1 MGITLNPFTGQFDI
15 TGEAASSIISG
26 VTPVTGMPDNAI
38 IYNNGGLVGGA
49 GPLGD
54 GELLIGTTGSDPT
67 AGSLT
72 GSSSIQITN
81 GPGSIDITVPAGGI
95 SNTEVATG
103 IDAAKLADG
112 TVSNTE
118 FQFINSVTSNVQDQL
133 DNKQPLDATLTALA
147 AYNTNGILTQ
157 TAADTFVGR
166 TITGTAN
173 QVIVTNGDGIAGNPS
188 LALPQDIGTTSTPT
202 FDQITINDA
211 PVAATDVVTK
221 DYADTTFIPL
231 TQKGAA
237 NGVASLDGGGKVPI
251 AQLPS
256 AIMEYKGVWNATTN
270 TPTLADGAGDIGDVY
285 RVGTAGTQN
294 LGSGAIVFDVG
305 DYVIYNGTTWE
316 KSDTTDAV
324 ASVNGLTGIVV
335 LDTDDIA
342 ESANL
347 YYTDERAQDS
357 IGGILT
363 DSATIDFTYNDGAP
377 SISAIVIDGSI
388 TDIKIAAGIDA
399 VKLADG
405 SVDNTEFQYL
415 NGVTSPIQTQFTNK
429 QPLDS
434 TLTALAAF
442 NSNGVIV
449 QTAADTFT
457 SRTITAGSTKI
468 SIADGD
474 GIAGNPTID
483 VTEANLSLNNISGTL
498 DVDKGGT
505 GQTTY
510 TDGQLLIGNTTG
522 NTLAKSTLTAGSGI
536 SITNGSGSIT
546 ISTISNPDDIPE
558 TTFVGTENQTNIDVT
573 GFLFSNAA
581 VRSFNATIQVVIIA
595 TSNLYEVF
603 NIRGIQR
610 DADWSISVVS
620 AGDSSG
626 TSFNITNAGQLQYSQ
641 GAIPGLVSLTMKFKA
656 DTLGV

>member
-1 MGITLNPFTGQFDI
+1 MGITYNPLNGQFDI
-15 TGEAASSIISG
+15 TGGDSGIISG
-26 VTPVTGMPDNAI
+26 VTPITGMPDNAI
-38 IYNNGGLVGGA
+38 LYNDGGFVGGA
-49 GPLGD
+49 GPLDD
-54 GELLIGTTGSDPT
+54 GQLLVGTTGSDPV
-67 AGSLT
+67 AANIT
-72 GSSSIQITN
+72 GSTSVAVTN
-81 GPGSIDITVPAGGI
+81 GPGSIALAVPTDGIT
-95 SNTEVATG
+95 NTELAAGVNATK
-103 IDAAKLADG
+103 IADG
-112 TVSNTE
+112 SVSNAE
-118 FQFINSVTSNVQDQL
+118 FQFINSVTSNVQDQI

-147 AYNTNGILTQ
+147 AYNTNGIVTQ

-166 TITGTAN
+166 TIAGTAN
-173 QVIVTNGDGIAGNPS
+173 QVVVTDGNGVSGNPT
-188 LALPQDIGTTSTPT
+188 LALPQDIATTSTPT
-202 FDQITINDA
+202 FNQITINNA

-221 DYADTTFIPL
+221 DYAEDTFIPL
-231 TQKGAA
+231 TEKGAA

-285 RVGTAGTQN
+285 RVGTAGTQD
-294 LGSGAIVFDVG
+294 LGSGPIVFDVG
-305 DYVIYNGTTWE
+305 DYVIYNGSTWE

-335 LDTDDIA
+335 LDTDDIT
-342 ESANL
+342 EGTSL
-347 YYTDERAQDS
+347 YFTDERAQDS

-363 DSATIDFTYNDGAP
+363 DSATIDFTYNDGVP

-388 TDIKIAAGIDA
+388 TDIKIASGIDA
-399 VKLADG
+399 AKLADG
-405 SVDNTEFQYL
+405 SVSNTEFQYL
-415 NGVTSPIQTQFTNK
+415 DGVTSAIQSQFTNK

-457 SRTITAGSTKI
+457 SRTITAGSTKV
-468 SIADGD
+468 SIVDGD

-522 NTLAKSTLTAGSGI
+522 NTLVKSTLTAGSGI

-546 ISTISNPDDIPE
+546 ISTTSNPDDISE
-558 TTFVGTENQTNIDVT
+558 TTFVGTENQTNQDIT

-595 TSNLYEVF
+595 TGNLYEVF

-610 DADWSISVVS
+610 DADWSISIVS